1 MYWPPRASCSNVRKD
16 ELVCCR
22 SKNWGTGSAN
32 ARTCHDSIPEVVS
45 YSPYATCETTCT
57 RPSTHN
63 IDYYVVCKI
72 PDDGAMMDAMTK
84 APINNDTANTKTWC
98 ECVQK
103 CLVCTGNNGGIG
115 ERPKNLKS
123 INLKSGYDK
132 IHGTCAPPPV
142 RWEKPTS
149 DSGAPPQFTPADT
162 HFICA
167 DTEGI
172 YLPIEFLLIIIL
184 IASDESDTW
193 SGMDI

>member
-1 MYWPPRASCSNVRKD
+1 MPTVAYYTHC
-16 ELVCCR
+16 
-22 SKNWGTGSAN
+22 KNPHNG
-32 ARTCHDSIPEVVS
+32 
-45 YSPYATCETTCT
+45 ET
-57 RPSTHN
+57 
-63 IDYYVVCKI
+63 
-72 PDDGAMMDAMTK
+72 MDAMTK
-84 APINNDTANTKTWC
+84 APINNLTANTKTWC

-103 CLVCTGNNGGIG
+103 CLICTGNNGGIG
-115 ERPKNLKS
+115 ERPKNLNP
-123 INLKSGYDK
+123 IMGEYTG

-142 RWEKPTS
+142 RWERSPS
-149 DSGAPPQFTPADT
+149 DSGAPPQFAPADT